1 MNKSISASTKLLSLT
16 SRHWLLIFAFPCAFG
31 LGIFGTQ
38 NLGLSL
44 IVIALVMGLLVFRMK
59 FRTES
64 LLPTMSVVGFHWPS
78 FFFPSAIALQMY
90 SQMIFVLVLILM
102 IAGTLLQ
109 RGQPT
114 VSLSSGP
121 LMLLFASTVIVFR
134 TADPKTLIASLLIFT
149 LIYRLIKT
157 VKTQDLVRSIINGY
171 GFYCFAN
178 VAAFYA
184 GLTSPSAAFRIGGLT
199 ETSGF
204 TRVIFPLSENLNSV
218 PILAAFV
225 GLAVLLSL
233 IKEPVKNNSHLYV
246 WLTSTVLILY
256 NSGNR
261 SAVIILAL
269 LLLLLVIPTGFS
281 RLTSNLVTPFAIFS
295 SILLPLLSEQIAK
308 VAIPLAS
315 FLSSKRDALNAESF
329 TFQGRVVIWERSVEF
344 WRLWINDPFHQLF
357 GYGLNGQN
365 TSGATQ
371 TYANLLRTIS
381 LNYELSSVHNSFLQQ
396 LYNGGLTGV
405 IFYASSSIWALRR
418 LSSGLSSENL
428 TGVITC
434 SGLIML
440 HLFGTQ
446 EALLAPSNSSQPFWA
461 LAILVAISC
470 QTRNSDEI
478 SGFTKTSHRPFRIV
492 PVHSS

>member
-64 LLPTMSVVGFHWPS
+64 LLPTTSVVRFHWPS
-78 FFFPSAIALQMY
+78 FFFPWAIALQMY
-90 SQMIFVLVLILM
+90 SQIIFVLVLILL

-109 RGQPT
+109 RGQPI
-114 VSLSSGP
+114 VNLHVGP
-121 LMLLFASTVIVFR
+121 LMLLFASTVIAFR
-134 TADPKTLIASLLIFT
+134 TENPKTLIASLLIFT

-157 VKTQDLVRSIINGY
+157 VKTQDLVRSTINGY

-184 GLTSPSAAFRIGGLT
+184 GLTSPSAAVRIGGLT

-204 TRVIFPLSENLNSV
+204 TRVIFPFSENLNSL

-225 GLAVLLSL
+225 CLAVLLSL
-233 IKEPVKNNSHLYV
+233 TNETIVKNRLRYV
-246 WLTSTVLILY
+246 WLTSAVFILY

-261 SAVIILAL
+261 SSAIILAL
-269 LLLLLVIPTGFS
+269 LLLLLVIPIRFS
-281 RLTSNLVTPFAIFS
+281 RLTANLVTPFAIIS
-295 SILLPLLSEQIAK
+295 SILLPLLSAQIAK
-308 VAIPLAS
+308 VAVPLS
-315 FLSSKRDALNAESF
+315 SLLSSKRDALNAESF
-329 TFQGRVVIWERSVEF
+329 SFQGRTVIWERSVEF
-344 WRLWINDPFHQLF
+344 WRLWINEPFHQLF

-371 TYANLLRTIS
+371 AYADLLRTIS
-381 LNYELSSVHNSFLQQ
+381 LNYELSTVHNSFLQQ
-396 LYNGGLTGV
+396 LYNGGLVGV
-405 IFYASSSIWALRR
+405 IFFASSSIWALRR
-418 LSSGLSSENL
+418 LSSALSSKNL
-428 TGVITC
+428 TGLITC

-461 LAILVAISC
+461 LAILIAISC
-470 QTRNSDEI
+470 QIVDRDEPA
-478 SGFTKTSHRPFRIV
+478 GFIPQRM
-492 PVHSS
+492 SSTQS

>member
-1 MNKSISASTKLLSLT
+1 MNKSISASTKLLSLA

-64 LLPTMSVVGFHWPS
+64 LLPTMSVVRFHWPS
-78 FFFPSAIALQMY
+78 FFFPSAVALQMY

-121 LMLLFASTVIVFR
+121 LMLLFTTSVITFR
-134 TADPKTLIASLLIFT
+134 TENPKTLIASLLIFT

-157 VKTQDLVRSIINGY
+157 VKTQHLVRSIINGY

-204 TRVIFPLSENLNSV
+204 TRVIFPFSESV
-218 PILAAFV
+218 NAIPVLAAFV
-225 GLAVLLSL
+225 CLTVLLSL
-233 IKEPVKNNSHLYV
+233 TNETVAKNRLRYV
-246 WLTSTVLILY
+246 WLTSAVFILY

-261 SAVIILAL
+261 SSLIILAL
-269 LLLLLVIPTGFS
+269 MVLLFVTPTRFF
-281 RLTSNLVTPFAIFS
+281 RVTANLVTPFAIFS
-295 SILLPLLSEQIAK
+295 SILLPLLSAQIAK
-308 VAIPLAS
+308 VAIPLTS
-315 FLSSKRDALNAESF
+315 FLLSKRDALKADSF
-329 TFQGRVVIWERSVEF
+329 SFQGRTIIWEGTVEF
-344 WRLWINDPFHQLF
+344 WRLWVNEPFHQLF
-357 GYGLNGQN
+357 GYGLNGQYI
-365 TSGATQ
+365 SGASQ
-371 TYANLLRTIS
+371 TYAKLLRTIS
-381 LNYELSSVHNSFLQQ
+381 LNPELGNVHNSFLQH
-396 LYNGGLTGV
+396 LYNGGLVGV
-405 IFYASSSIWALRR
+405 ILFASSSIWALRR
-418 LSSGLSSENL
+418 LSSDLSRENL
-428 TGVITC
+428 TGVIAC

-440 HLFGTQ
+440 NLFGTQ
-446 EALLAPSNSSQPFWA
+446 EAFLTPAIYFQPFWA
-461 LAILVAISC
+461 LAIFIAISC
-470 QTRNSDEI
+470 QIVDKDDQAELI
-478 SGFTKTSHRPFRIV
+478 SHRG
-492 PVHSS
+492 